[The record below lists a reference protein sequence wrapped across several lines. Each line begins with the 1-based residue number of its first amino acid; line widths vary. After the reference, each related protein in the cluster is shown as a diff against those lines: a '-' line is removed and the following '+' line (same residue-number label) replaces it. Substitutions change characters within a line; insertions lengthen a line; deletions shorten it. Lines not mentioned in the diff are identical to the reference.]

1 MTRTKGLLAGKA
13 AGKVSAGEKV
23 EKDGDELIWGVNAV
37 REALETRSLGELVIQ
52 KGKGGPRIQEIIDRA
67 RDQGVRVRF
76 MRADRLRVPAGCR
89 HQGVV
94 GRRSSA
100 VFLPF
105 DRLLQQLGDGGEE
118 ISRLLILDSVQD
130 PGNFG
135 SILRSALAAGFRH
148 VIFPRQRSAPV
159 SGTVARISAGA
170 VSHLQ
175 LCRVTNLAEAMKS
188 LKKHGFWLYGAVASE
203 DGASIYETDFSGK
216 VALVVGSEG
225 RGIRPLV
232 QHHCDH
238 LVTIPMRSD
247 FDSLNVAV
255 AAAIIMFEMVRDR
268 NRPQDR

>member
-1 MTRTKGLLAGKA
+1 MRAKGSRKGKPA
-13 AGKVSAGEKV
+13 KGGGGRGKE
-23 EKDGDELIWGVNAV
+23 EKDADDLIWGVNAV

-67 RDQGVRVRF
+67 REQGLRVRF
-76 MRADRLRVPAGCR
+76 MPPDRLRVPAGCR

-94 GRRSSA
+94 GRKSSV

-105 DRLLQQLGDGGEE
+105 DRLLQQIGDGAEE

-175 LCRVTNLAEAMKS
+175 LCRVANLVEAMNS
-188 LKKHGFWLYGAVASE
+188 LKKQGFWMYGAVASD

-225 RGIRPLV
+225 KGIRPLV

-238 LVTIPMRSD
+238 LVTIPMQSD

-255 AAAIIMFEMVRDR
+255 AAAIIMFEMVREC
-268 NRPQDR
+268 NRPPDR

>member
-1 MTRTKGLLAGKA
+1 MKSKGLHARKPAKGV
-13 AGKVSAGEKV
+13 GGREKV
-23 EKDGDELIWGVNAV
+23 QKDADDLIWGVNAV
-37 REALETRSLGELVIQ
+37 REALETRSLGELVVQ

-67 RDQGVRVRF
+67 REQGLRVRF
-76 MRADRLRVPAGCR
+76 MQSDRLGVPAGCR

-94 GRRSSA
+94 GRRSAA

-105 DRLLQQLGDGGEE
+105 DRLLDLIASDPDE
-118 ISRLLILDSVQD
+118 ISRVLILDSIQD

-135 SILRSALAAGFRH
+135 SILRSALAAGFRY

-159 SGTVARISAGA
+159 SGTVARTSAGA
-170 VSHLQ
+170 VAHLQ
-175 LCRVTNLAEAMKS
+175 LCRVGNIVEAMKS
-188 LKKHGFWLYGAVASE
+188 LKKYGFWMYGAVVSDDAVSM
-203 DGASIYETDFSGK
+203 YETDFFGK

-238 LVTIPMRSD
+238 LITIPMQSD

-268 NRPQDR
+268 QAG

>member
-1 MTRTKGLLAGKA
+1 MRAKGLRTGKPA
-13 AGKVSAGEKV
+13 KGCGSRGKV
-23 EKDGDELIWGVNAV
+23 EKDANDIIWGVNAV

-67 RDQGVRVRF
+67 REQGLRVRF
-76 MRADRLRVPAGCR
+76 MRADRLLVPAGCR

-105 DRLLQQLGDGGEE
+105 DRLLQQIGDGSDD
-118 ISRLLILDSVQD
+118 ISRLLILDSIQD

-135 SILRSALAAGFRH
+135 SILRSALAAGFRY

-170 VSHLQ
+170 VSHIQ
-175 LCRVTNLAEAMKS
+175 LCRVGNLAEAMKS
-188 LKKHGFWLYGAVASE
+188 LKQHGFWLYGAVASK
-203 DGASIYETDFSGK
+203 DGVSIYETDFSGK
-216 VALVVGSEG
+216 AALVVGSEG
-225 RGIRPLV
+225 KGIRPLV
-232 QHHCDH
+232 QHQCDH
-238 LVTIPMRSD
+238 LITIPMQAD

-268 NRPQDR
+268 RAG

>member
-1 MTRTKGLLAGKA
+1 MRAKGSQAGKP
-13 AGKVSAGEKV
+13 AGNVGAREKV
-23 EKDGDELIWGVNAV
+23 EKDTDDLVWGINAV

-67 RDQGVRVRF
+67 REQGLRLRF
-76 MRADRLRVPAGCR
+76 VRADRLRVPAGCR

-94 GRRSSA
+94 GRRSSV

-105 DRLLQQLGDGGEE
+105 DRLLRQIGDGSED
-118 ISRLLILDSVQD
+118 ISRLLILDSIQD

-175 LCRVTNLAEAMKS
+175 LCRVANLVEAMNS
-188 LKKHGFWLYGAVASE
+188 LKKYGFWMYGAVASE

-216 VALVVGSEG
+216 IALVVGSEG
-225 RGIRPLV
+225 KGIRPLV

-238 LVTIPMRSD
+238 LVTIPMQSG

-268 NRPQDR
+268 NRPPDR